1 MNIIQIG
8 CNDCNDHVARFVN
21 SHIDQVEHLILVD
34 IDNSFVEKAQNVY
47 KNVKKLTTIVSAITP
62 ISHQTELVLYQLKN
76 NMFSGHTSF
85 SYDHMRVHGHSPD
98 NIVKVVHPARTIT
111 SILEEYNITNLE
123 RLYID
128 TEGLDV
134 DILMTIDYNK
144 YNVSHITF
152 EHIHCGGAC
161 KGDSTNPKL
170 VQFLNYMNMN
180 GYTNRPST
188 TDSLNTDLIKRK

>member
-1 MNIIQIG
+1 MNILQIG
-8 CNDCNDHVARFVN
+8 CNNCDDHVAKYVSSN
-21 SHIDQVEHLILVD
+21 VDKIDHLILID
-34 IDNSFVEKAQNVY
+34 IDKSFVTYANRIY
-47 KNVKKLTTIVSAITP
+47 KNVKQLTTIVTAITSDSTQKE
-62 ISHQTELVLYQLKN
+62 ITLYHLKHH
-76 NMFSGHTSF
+76 MFSGHTSF

-152 EHIHCGGAC
+152 EHIHCDGAW
-161 KGDSTNPKL
+161 KGNSTNPKL

-180 GYTNRPST
+180 GYTNRPSA
-188 TDSLNTDLIKRK
+188 TDSLNTDLIKRT